1 MKIEFLYP
9 DNFSL
14 FGDSGNIKYL
24 KQCLPDAEFINT
36 EFHDVPAFASG
47 KVDMIYMGAG
57 TENSQEKAI
66 KHLMPYREQLKNAMD
81 SGTVMLFTGN
91 AQEVLFKH
99 IENEDGTKVNGLGL
113 LDFYAKRRLFNR
125 YNSLIL
131 AKFMEQDLIGFKT
144 QFTMV
149 YGDNSECS
157 FAKVERG
164 IGINEESKL
173 DGIHVNNFIGTSII
187 GPILVMNPYFT
198 EYLMGLL
205 GVENPAC
212 AFREDTIKAY
222 NQRLHEFQTCAKL
235 H

>member
-1 MKIEFLYP
+1 
-9 DNFSL
+9 
-14 FGDSGNIKYL
+14 
-24 KQCLPDAEFINT
+24 
-36 EFHDVPAFASG
+36 
-47 KVDMIYMGAG
+47 
-57 TENSQEKAI
+57 
-66 KHLMPYREQLKNAMD
+66 
-81 SGTVMLFTGN
+81 
-91 AQEVLFKH
+91 
-99 IENEDGTKVNGLGL
+99 
-113 LDFYAKRRLFNR
+113 
-125 YNSLIL
+125 
-131 AKFMEQDLIGFKT
+131 
-144 QFTMV
+144 MV

-205 GVENPAC
+205 GVENPSC